1 MTGEQLTRVAP
12 QLGYLVFLG
21 GRLPVDDLGILLS
34 TVSSV
39 LQLGGVLVG
48 GQVGHCGWG

>member
-12 QLGYLVFLG
+12 QPAYFVHPVG
-21 GRLPVDDLGILLS
+21 LPVDDLGILLS